1 MYARRRWLLRDFR
14 RTDFVLSGICL
25 QQRGVWRR
33 LFLFPFASVSFL
45 TCPWCL
51 VCVVSRASCTAVL
64 IRSCYL
70 SLYLVVGT
78 LCLTILSVTFLC
90 YLRDITKGF
99 SFFSDCTLL
108 VYWCN
113 PPKLCNIF
121 FLANQCWV
129 TSMWSRILVYTK
141 EGHKIYP
148 TFVYKAGNVLKE
160 LQCASAYEIIAGTVY
175 AGHAELYMSG

>member
-1 MYARRRWLLRDFR
+1 MMGRFVPSKHVRPAAMAIEGLPTNRFRLERDLPPA
-14 RTDFVLSGICL
+14 T
-25 QQRGVWRR
+25 RGVTS

-121 FLANQCWV
+121 FLANQC
-129 TSMWSRILVYTK
+129 
-141 EGHKIYP
+141 
-148 TFVYKAGNVLKE
+148 
-160 LQCASAYEIIAGTVY
+160 
-175 AGHAELYMSG
+175 